1 MSGWG
6 RSTER
11 GGGSA
16 FTPCPE
22 RERASE
28 RERGRD
34 LTCSWL
40 RASKRERES
49 EGGRL
54 GERERERPREA
65 ERERGSSVSTI
76 PSNVDSQ
83 RPSTHG
89 VLQAPS
95 FWGSLAT
102 DVLDSHTHAET
113 HQNGDGLAAC

>member
-1 MSGWG
+1 MPGGLNSPFMPG
-6 RSTER
+6 RR
-11 GGGSA
+11 RRRQ
-16 FTPCPE
+16 
-22 RERASE
+22 RE
-28 RERGRD
+28 
-34 LTCSWL
+34 
-40 RASKRERES
+40 
-49 EGGRL
+49 